1 MKTASRQ
8 SGVVSLKDV
17 ANRAGCS
24 IATASRALN
33 GHPTVGAAERE
44 RVLEAASQLRYVANS
59 AARALRSQETR
70 LVGLIVPTLDHAIY
84 ARMVDGLQLQLEKAG
99 ISVLINSSGYDLE
112 REETQA
118 RILVARGVEAV
129 VMVGAEHRPETA
141 DYLNRAGVH
150 QIFTYTTELGN
161 GDAAIGFD
169 NREAA
174 GIAGRFLLDL
184 GHRRFGMI
192 SGISEGNDRARNR
205 RVGFVETLAAAGVP
219 ESEIVVIE
227 TSYNIE
233 LGGAAMRSL
242 MQTRPRPTAVFCGS
256 DVLAVGAVRTCK
268 SEGITI
274 PNEVSVVGFDDLE
287 VAQVVTPELTTLNV
301 PVKSMGEAAAD
312 ATLALFQGGKDI
324 VTHVPLRLVVRQ
336 STGPA
341 PATGPASM
349 Q

>member
-1 MKTASRQ
+1 MKTAPRQ
-8 SGVVSLKDV
+8 SGVVNLKDV
-17 ANRAGCS
+17 AKRAGCS
-24 IATASRALN
+24 IATASRVLN

-129 VMVGAEHRPETA
+129 VMVGAEHHSETA
-141 DYLNRAGVH
+141 DYLSRAGVH
-150 QIFTYTTELGN
+150 QIFTYTTDLGN

-174 GIAGRFLLDL
+174 AIAGRFLLDL

-205 RVGFVETLAAAGVP
+205 RDGFLETLAAAGVP

-233 LGGAAMRSL
+233 LGGSAMRSL

-256 DVLAVGAVRTCK
+256 DILAVGAVRTCK
-268 SEGITI
+268 TEGIAI
-274 PNEVSVVGFDDLE
+274 PEEVSVVGFDDLE
-287 VAQVVTPELTTLNV
+287 IAQVVTPELTTLHV

-312 ATLALFQGGKDI
+312 ATLALFRGNKSI

-341 PATGPASM
+341 PAD
-349 Q
+349 